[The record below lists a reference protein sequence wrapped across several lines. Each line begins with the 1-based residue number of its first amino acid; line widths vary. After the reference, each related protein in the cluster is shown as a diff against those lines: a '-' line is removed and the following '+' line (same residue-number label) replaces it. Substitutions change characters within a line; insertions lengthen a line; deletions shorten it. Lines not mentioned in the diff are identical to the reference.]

1 MKSKKILS
9 MLILI
14 ITIIGLST
22 ISNAALESK
31 AGQTSWKAS
40 ANDQFTNIRAM
51 EKSGG
56 TLGHNA
62 NLQATTYLDTT
73 GNGIDVHMALATE
86 WGGAALLAI
95 SDYGAFNIKGK
106 AVDKGTKV
114 AATTGNITGVFQMAD
129 DSAEYVAGLL
139 KKESNPSTSHTSTMY
154 SADSR
159 YRNEYTTTVSEY
171 HKGDAIFQTSGWYN
185 GVSGYV
191 DSTNPIFYRNRGI
204 FGFEAGYGAYDWDY
218 HHSHGFVR
226 AVVVCGEGL

>member
-31 AGQTSWKAS
+31 AGQNSWRGT
-40 ANDQFTNIRAM
+40 ANDQFTSIRAM

-56 TLGHNA
+56 TLGQNA

-86 WGGAALLAI
+86 WGGAAILAI
-95 SDYGAFNIKGK
+95 SDYGEFNTKGK

-129 DSAEYVAGLL
+129 DSAEYVAGLF
-139 KKESNPSTSHTSTMY
+139 KNGSNTYTSTIY

-159 YRNEYTTTVSEY
+159 YRNEYTTTSSEY
-171 HKGDAIFQTSGWYN
+171 HKGDALYQTAGWYSGGTGYVSSSSGNPVFYRCN
-185 GVSGYV
+185 GLFGFGASSGYHI
-191 DSTNPIFYRNRGI
+191 SNY
-204 FGFEAGYGAYDWDY
+204 GYYA
-218 HHSHGFVR
+218 R